1 MTFQPRKKLFR
12 AFDPNTKKF
21 IFTGFTI
28 LGEVNLLGALEIYKE
43 ENKALNFEETLELI
57 ITESTGVLDCKGV
70 EIYEGDIV
78 TFKRN
83 NLKYTVEWVSDL
95 GKFGLFHGKEQHHI
109 FLKWCE
115 VIGNVFENPDLLHQ
129 STE

>member
-1 MTFQPRKKLFR
+1 MNFKPRKKLFR
-12 AFDPNTKKF
+12 AFDTIAKKF

-28 LGEVNLLGALEIYKE
+28 LGEVNLLGALQIYKE
-43 ENKALNFEETLELI
+43 ENKALSLDETLELI
-57 ITESTGVLDCKGV
+57 ISETTGVIDCKGV

-83 NLKYTVEWVSDL
+83 NLKYTVEWVADL
-95 GKFGLFHGKEQHHI
+95 GKFGLFHGKDQHHI

-115 VIGNVFENPDLLHQ
+115 VVGNVFENNYLLHQ